1 MIVLDDSTLLGFL
14 REDAP
19 YGDLTTRSL
28 APAGR
33 SARMTFAARGAMCL
47 CGVEEAARLLKLA
60 GAVVVRPTCGSG
72 AALAPGD
79 PILEASGPAEAL
91 LLGWKVAQTLV
102 EWASGVATAA
112 RALVTAAKAEASD
125 VVVACTRKAVPGT
138 RALSAKA
145 VLAGGAT
152 LHRTGLS
159 DTLLLFPEHGAAL
172 AAVGEASADTQA
184 RQIATLKRVCPERA
198 VVVEV
203 KSVDA
208 ALAAAAQGADVL
220 QLEKFPPARVAEVVA
235 RLPAGCGARVA
246 AAGGVTPDNAAAYA
260 RAGARVLVTSWPYT
274 ARPADVAVTIGAADG
289 LAHGEAPIGLDGAG
303 PGAV

>member
-1 MIVLDDSTLLGFL
+1 MIVLDDATLLGYL

-28 APAGR
+28 APAGSR
-33 SARMTFAARGAMCL
+33 ARMTFAARGAMCA
-47 CGVEEAARLLKLA
+47 CGVEEAARLLTLVGA
-60 GAVVVRPTCGSG
+60 EARPACASGAV
-72 AALAPGD
+72 LAPGA
-79 PILEASGPAEAL
+79 PILDADGPAEAV

-112 RALVTAAKAEASD
+112 RALVAAAHAEVSD

-138 RALSAKA
+138 RPLSAKA
-145 VLAGGAT
+145 VLSGGAT

-172 AAVGEASADTQA
+172 AVVGEAPADTQA
-184 RQIATLKRVCPERA
+184 RQIAMLKHACPERA

-203 KSVDA
+203 KSVDDALSA
-208 ALAAAAQGADVL
+208 ASQGADVL
-220 QLEKFPPARVAEVVA
+220 QLEKFPPERVAEVVA
-235 RLPAGCGARVA
+235 RLPAGSGARVA
-246 AAGGVTPDNAAAYA
+246 VAGGVTPDNAAAYA

-274 ARPADVAVTIGAADG
+274 ARPADVAVTIDAGRNAAPG
-289 LAHGEAPIGLDGAG
+289 QPPID
-303 PGAV
+303 P